1 MEIYKGNIISADSY
15 DQLNVIENGY
25 VVVENGFIKEVL
37 SSLPSV
43 ISTMRKLSTPNLFG
57 NF

>member
-25 VVVENGFIKEVL
+25 VVVENGFIGFPCGFRKTSERRGGDI
-37 SSLPSV
+37 LPGKV
-43 ISTMRKLSTPNLFG
+43 
-57 NF
+57 